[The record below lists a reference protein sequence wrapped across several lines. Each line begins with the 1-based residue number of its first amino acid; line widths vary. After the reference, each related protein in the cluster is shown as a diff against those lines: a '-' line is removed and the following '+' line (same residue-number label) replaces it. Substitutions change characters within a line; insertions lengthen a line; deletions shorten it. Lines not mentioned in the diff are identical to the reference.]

1 MTAKLDEILTRLTAL
16 EAGWAAYQARYGI
29 AGPDLTGP

>member
-1 MTAKLDEILTRLTAL
+1 MTGTLDEILMRLTAL
-16 EAGWAAYQARYGI
+16 EAAWAAYQARYGI